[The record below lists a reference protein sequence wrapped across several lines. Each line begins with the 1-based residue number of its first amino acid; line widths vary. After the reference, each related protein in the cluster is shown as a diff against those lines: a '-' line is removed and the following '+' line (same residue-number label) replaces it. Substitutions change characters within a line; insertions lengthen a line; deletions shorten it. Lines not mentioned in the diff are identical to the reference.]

1 MGTYRWVSEQV
12 AGKSD
17 SGDDPDVVWHTHSGL
32 AVRTLSVPSP
42 AGEGDV
48 LVRTEVSV
56 SIRAFFADVG
66 LASQFPITAV
76 SQFIG
81 DVGIHDG
88 ETIDPR
94 GGGVGDFGFTW
105 DRVWQWQDVGYGSP
119 TLDSP
124 MAMALDSVGY
134 ITSKARR
141 GPDTYGAIDPAFNL
155 SCFTHGSSYYIKGLA
170 GVGSSWV
177 ITARCLW
184 LTP

>member
-1 MGTYRWVSEQV
+1 MSRYEWVSEQV

-17 SGDDPDVVWHTHSGL
+17 SGGNPNLVWHTNLGL

-42 AGEGDV
+42 VGEGDT

-56 SIRAFFADVG
+56 SVRAYFADVG
-66 LASQFPITAV
+66 LASQFPVTAV

-88 ETIDPR
+88 ETIDPS
-94 GGGVGDFGFTW
+94 GGGPGDFAFTW
-105 DRVWQWQDVGYGSP
+105 DRMWQWQDVGYGSP

-134 ITSKARR
+134 ITSKAKR
-141 GPDTYGAIDPAFNL
+141 GPAVYGAIDPAFNL
-155 SCFTHGSSYYIKGLA
+155 SCLTHGSSYYITGLA
-170 GVGSSWV
+170 GVASSWV

-184 LTP
+184 LVP

>member
-12 AGKSD
+12 TGD
-17 SGDDPDVVWHTHSGL
+17 SGGGDDPDLVWRTSFGT

-42 AGEGDV
+42 VGEGDV
-48 LVRTEVSV
+48 LIRTEVSV
-56 SIRAFFADVG
+56 SIRAYFADVG
-66 LASQFPITAV
+66 LAILFPVAAV

-94 GGGVGDFGFTW
+94 GGGVGDFAFTW
-105 DRVWQWQDVGYGSP
+105 DRAWDWQGVTYGSP
-119 TLDSP
+119 TTDSP
-124 MAMALDSVGY
+124 MAMRLDSVGY

-155 SCFTHGSSYYIKGLA
+155 SCYTHGSNYYVTGLA
-170 GVGSSWV
+170 GVSSFWV